1 MNFDV
6 QMAVKSSLENT
17 RKEGKILLLLKRFL
31 NIMTK
36 RSENELSAQVG
47 LVNNLRGER
56 GKELL
61 TFMLVFS

>member
-1 MNFDV
+1 
-6 QMAVKSSLENT
+6 
-17 RKEGKILLLLKRFL
+17 
-31 NIMTK
+31 MTK

-47 LVNNLRGER
+47 LFNNLRGER